1 MPYGNDGPAGA
12 TRARAALSDISNN
25 KASARNGAGG
35 KVRIAAATYALR
47 RVMRSAALP
56 EEAGPIAPSTAAA
69 HSSFSLSARNISETM
84 NGTKT

>member
-56 EEAGPIAPSTAAA
+56 EEAGPIAPNTAPW
-69 HSSFSLSARNISETM
+69 M
-84 NGTKT
+84 